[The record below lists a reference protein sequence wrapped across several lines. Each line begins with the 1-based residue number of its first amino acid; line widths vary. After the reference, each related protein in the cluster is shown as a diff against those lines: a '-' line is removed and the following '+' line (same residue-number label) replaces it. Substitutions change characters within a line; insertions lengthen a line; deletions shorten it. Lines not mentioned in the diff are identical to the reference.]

1 MKRTAFKKKP
11 SWSYCTADWINEI
24 KIRTSWTN
32 EKLAGELGVS
42 LSTLHNI
49 KSAPW
54 KVSGAYVLR
63 LLEIRN
69 NVIVRPAG
77 VAGGVWNPI
86 GNTRAKIIRR
96 KRGSVMRRELKCMEL
111 RSQNQRIIE
120 VLGEELSRAQADLQF
135 AWRLAFT
142 GLAIAAVATGAM
154 VAIAQA
160 AGMF

>member
-49 KSAPW
+49 KSA
-54 KVSGAYVLR
+54 

-69 NVIVRPAG
+69 NVI
-77 VAGGVWNPI
+77 
-86 GNTRAKIIRR
+86 AKYENGR
-96 KRGSVMRRELKCMEL
+96 KV
-111 RSQNQRIIE
+111 
-120 VLGEELSRAQADLQF
+120 V
-135 AWRLAFT
+135 
-142 GLAIAAVATGAM
+142 
-154 VAIAQA
+154 
-160 AGMF
+160 

>member
-69 NVIVRPAG
+69 NVIANMKMKEKSCKTCRKLLAVYG
-77 VAGGVWNPI
+77 
-86 GNTRAKIIRR
+86 IRS
-96 KRGSVMRRELKCMEL
+96 GIPV
-111 RSQNQRIIE
+111 QR
-120 VLGEELSRAQADLQF
+120 L
-135 AWRLAFT
+135 
-142 GLAIAAVATGAM
+142 
-154 VAIAQA
+154 
-160 AGMF
+160 

>member
-69 NVIVRPAG
+69 NVI
-77 VAGGVWNPI
+77 
-86 GNTRAKIIRR
+86 AKYENE
-96 KRGSVMRRELKCMEL
+96 KKV
-111 RSQNQRIIE
+111 
-120 VLGEELSRAQADLQF
+120 V
-135 AWRLAFT
+135 
-142 GLAIAAVATGAM
+142 
-154 VAIAQA
+154 
-160 AGMF
+160 